1 MMLHRM
7 GRRGAVTSVQRSL
20 RVGAMP
26 QRRNFHFG
34 ARDSSQSFSTAAG
47 KPASANGSNRVASA
61 ASFFLDAKAA
71 CKGKRCALGKDHSGI
86 GANPATCGE
95 DSFFL
100 TPDVVGVADG
110 VGGWNENGVD
120 PGKISR
126 SLMRNAAAFVRQQA
140 EKNESASTLQVL
152 THGYN
157 QAVLDDEVEA
167 GSTTACIVRLKPS
180 PEGKP
185 LLEYSNLGDSGFV
198 VIRDGEIIFRS
209 KFQYYGRAPYQLAKI
224 PLRFKQYGAIE
235 NHPNDADSGEID
247 VQDGDLVVLATDG
260 VWDNFAPDLQRAA
273 SHFPPVL
280 SWRRYWSGELAS
292 FVEVIEE
299 NPDKAAENIVL
310 ASLRHNLKP
319 DDITVVVAKVVVMAS
334 KLQVIFRPYQARVV
348 VKKKVEELSVCPKD
362 QRMARHPPNTTA
374 EPSSAPSPDAPQRR
388 RCRPGSARQS
398 PKHSVFRKLLA
409 AHPRRRT
416 FSGTSGEFDDMLTL
430 ENSTAKSV
438 QVFRGEAKGILH
450 GIFFML
456 LLRFLLALVVAVGA
470 LGITALLILM
480 VKEPDSSLVSYLLFY

>member
-1 MMLHRM
+1 
-7 GRRGAVTSVQRSL
+7 
-20 RVGAMP
+20 MP
-26 QRRNFHFG
+26 QRRSFHFG

-47 KPASANGSNRVASA
+47 KPTSSDGSSRVASA

-71 CKGKRCALGKDHSGI
+71 CKGKRCALGKDNSGI

-126 SLMRNAAAFVRQQA
+126 SLMRNAAAFVRQQTA
-140 EKNESASTLQVL
+140 KNESATTMQVL

-167 GSTTACIVRLKPS
+167 GSTTACIVRLKQS

-260 VWDNFAPDLQRAA
+260 VWDNFAPDLQEAA
-273 SHFPPVL
+273 PHFPPVL

-292 FVEVIEE
+292 FVGVIEE

-319 DDITVVVAKVVVMAS
+319 DDITVVVAK
-334 KLQVIFRPYQARVV
+334 P
-348 VKKKVEELSVCPKD
+348 
-362 QRMARHPPNTTA
+362 MARHQPNTTA
-374 EPSSAPSPDAPQRR
+374 EASSAPGIPPARQMSTLPNSAPQRR
-388 RCRPGSARQS
+388 RARPGSARQS
-398 PKHSVFRKLLA
+398 TKHSAFHNLLA

-416 FSGTSGEFDDMLTL
+416 FSGTSGEFNDMLTL

-438 QVFRGEAKGILH
+438 EVFRGEAKGILH

-470 LGITALLILM
+470 LGITAVLILM
-480 VKEPDSSLVSYLLFY
+480 IKEPDSSLMSYLLFY

>member
-1 MMLHRM
+1 MTQHR
-7 GRRGAVTSVQRSL
+7 RA
-20 RVGAMP
+20 
-26 QRRNFHFG
+26 FHF
-34 ARDSSQSFSTAAG
+34 RSSAG
-47 KPASANGSNRVASA
+47 KPDGNSRVTGA

-71 CKGKRCALGKDHSGI
+71 CKGKRCALGKDNSGI

-126 SLMRNAAAFVRQQA
+126 SLMRNAAVFVQHQTA
-140 EKNESASTLQVL
+140 NNESATTQQVL
-152 THGYN
+152 AHGYN
-157 QAVLDDEVEA
+157 QALLDDEVEA
-167 GSTTACIVRLKPS
+167 GSTTACIVRLKQS
-180 PEGKP
+180 VEGKP
-185 LLEYSNLGDSGFV
+185 VLEYSNLGDSGFV
-198 VIRDGEIIFRS
+198 VIRNGEIIFRS

-235 NHPNDADSGEID
+235 NHPDHPDDADSGEID

-260 VWDNFAPDLQRAA
+260 VWDNFAPDLQKAP

-292 FVEVIEE
+292 FVDVIAE

-334 KLQVIFRPYQARVV
+334 KL
-348 VKKKVEELSVCPKD
+348 
-362 QRMARHPPNTTA
+362 
-374 EPSSAPSPDAPQRR
+374 
-388 RCRPGSARQS
+388 
-398 PKHSVFRKLLA
+398 
-409 AHPRRRT
+409 
-416 FSGTSGEFDDMLTL
+416 
-430 ENSTAKSV
+430 
-438 QVFRGEAKGILH
+438 
-450 GIFFML
+450 
-456 LLRFLLALVVAVGA
+456 
-470 LGITALLILM
+470 
-480 VKEPDSSLVSYLLFY
+480 